1 MYNEI
6 TKNRETRVLMPEVV
20 TTRILVV
27 EDERMVAEV
36 LERYLRAERYEVAVA
51 SDGQKALAL
60 WREWQPHLVV
70 LDLMLPGMDG
80 LDVCRRI
87 RSEDQV
93 PVIMLTAKGEESD
106 RIVGLEL
113 GADDYVVKPFSPR
126 EVLARIKAVLR
137 RTSRVTAAGPDGVL
151 AFDDLRIDQRT
162 RVVTTKEGEVHLTG
176 KEFDLVHFLA
186 SSPGQVFTR
195 EQLMDKVWDYSYAAD
210 PSTVTVHIRRLREK
224 LEADPTKPRYL
235 KTVWG
240 VGYKFEM

>member
-1 MYNEI
+1 MYNEVV
-6 TKNRETRVLMPEVV
+6 NNSEARAAMPE
-20 TTRILVV
+20 TAPTRILVV

-36 LERYLRAERYEVAVA
+36 LERYLRAERYEVMVV
-51 SDGQKALAL
+51 SDGQKALAV
-60 WREWQPHLVV
+60 WREWQPHLIV
-70 LDLMLPGMDG
+70 LDLMLPGVDG
-80 LDVCRRI
+80 RDVCRRI

-93 PVIMLTAKGEESD
+93 PIVMLTAKGEESD

-137 RTSRVTAAGPDGVL
+137 RTSRVTTDAPDGVL
-151 AFDDLRIDQRT
+151 AFDNLRIDQRT
-162 RVVTTKEGEVHLTG
+162 RIVTTNSGEVHLTG

-240 VGYKFEM
+240 VGYKFEA